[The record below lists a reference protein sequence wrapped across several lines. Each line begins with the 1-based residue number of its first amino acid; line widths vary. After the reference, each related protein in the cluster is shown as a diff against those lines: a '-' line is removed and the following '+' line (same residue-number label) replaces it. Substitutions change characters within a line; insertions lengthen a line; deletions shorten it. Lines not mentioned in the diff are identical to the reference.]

1 MLQHQPSLQSR
12 SLTCHAQ
19 AGRACAQKL
28 RTLQRGFT
36 LIELMIAVAI
46 VAVLAAFAI
55 PSYQEY
61 VKRGQIVDGVAPLAE
76 MGGKMEQFFQDKR
89 SYASACGEG
98 ALVSMPAATPRF
110 TYSCTSSTTAYTVTA
125 TGSGPTQDFVFTI
138 NEKGARGS
146 SVPTGWTAGTNCW
159 STRKDGGC

>member
-55 PSYQEY
+55 PSDQEY

-76 MGGKMEQFFQDKR
+76 MGGKMEQFFQD
-89 SYASACGEG
+89 
-98 ALVSMPAATPRF
+98 
-110 TYSCTSSTTAYTVTA
+110 
-125 TGSGPTQDFVFTI
+125 TQH
-138 NEKGARGS
+138 
-146 SVPTGWTAGTNCW
+146 
-159 STRKDGGC
+159 

>member
-1 MLQHQPSLQSR
+1 MKQL
-12 SLTCHAQ
+12 
-19 AGRACAQKL
+19 
-28 RTLQRGFT
+28 RGFT
-36 LIELMIAVAI
+36 LIEVMIVVVI
-46 VAVLAAFAI
+46 IGILAAIAI
-55 PSYQEY
+55 PQYNDY
-61 VKRGQIVDGVAPLAE
+61 VIRSKIPEATSALA
-76 MGGKMEQFFQDKR
+76 GARVKMEQFFQDKR

-125 TGSGPTQDFVFTI
+125 TGSGPMQDFVFTI